1 MFSSSSVA
9 MISTSLRFL
18 GKKKKK
24 LLVDPLSFVFQT
36 QSNCAD
42 FSKVIV
48 VKLKQRSQI

>member
-18 GKKKKK
+18 GKNKK